1 MVKISSTTERAIA
14 RAVRPYPRR
23 RSGAAASS
31 WAAAAALDVRADV
44 DALPTWVRARGLP
57 RPGPALG
64 REVGLRPDGN
74 YPALNR
80 GKAEAPA

>member
-1 MVKISSTTERAIA
+1 MVKISSTTARAIA

-31 WAAAAALDVRADV
+31 WAAAAALGVRGEDG
-44 DALPTWVRARGLP
+44 LPTWVRARGLP